1 MQSLVTGGAGFIG
14 SHIVRR
20 LLNQG
25 HRVRVLDNLSEGTLS
40 NLEAVSSDIEFI
52 EGDIRDEASVRRAVK
67 GVEGIYH
74 LAAEVSVPKSMEE
87 PMLFEDVNARATLL
101 LYEEA
106 AKAGAR
112 RVVLS
117 STSAIYGD
125 AECER
130 NVETLTPAPLS
141 PYALT
146 KLAGELY
153 GRIFTQ
159 SGKLEVACLRYFNV
173 YGPRQSVTS
182 AYAAVVPIFITRILD
197 NKPITI
203 FGDGE
208 QTRDFVFAE
217 DVAHANTLAMETPS
231 AAGQVFNI
239 SGDNRISLNNLAN
252 DLRRLMPENK
262 FEVNYAEPRAGD
274 IKHSRADITKA
285 NETLGFIPKVTLSEG
300 LERTIQAFNVIRNT

>member
-1 MQSLVTGGAGFIG
+1 MQTLVTGGAGFIG

-25 HRVRVLDNLSEGTLS
+25 HRVRVLDNLSEGTLA

-52 EGDIRDEASVRRAVK
+52 EGDVRDEASVRRAVE

-153 GRIFTQ
+153 GRNP
-159 SGKLEVACLRYFNV
+159 GHAACN
-173 YGPRQSVTS
+173 
-182 AYAAVVPIFITRILD
+182 A
-197 NKPITI
+197 
-203 FGDGE
+203 
-208 QTRDFVFAE
+208 
-217 DVAHANTLAMETPS
+217 
-231 AAGQVFNI
+231 
-239 SGDNRISLNNLAN
+239 
-252 DLRRLMPENK
+252 
-262 FEVNYAEPRAGD
+262 
-274 IKHSRADITKA
+274 
-285 NETLGFIPKVTLSEG
+285 LSD
-300 LERTIQAFNVIRNT
+300 